1 MHERNVHTRKLSKFT
16 LKIVCVDDDEKPF
29 AVSEEIYIFFM
40 LINLWCRRG
49 QVLNFIEFIHGTI
62 MKFN

>member
-29 AVSEEIYIFFM
+29 AVSEEIYIFF
-40 LINLWCRRG
+40 LC
-49 QVLNFIEFIHGTI
+49 
-62 MKFN
+62 